1 MVKME
6 KLANFLLLKKFINT
20 TSLSF
25 GAL

>member
-1 MVKME
+1 ME
-6 KLANFLLLKKFINT
+6 KFANFFLLKKFINT